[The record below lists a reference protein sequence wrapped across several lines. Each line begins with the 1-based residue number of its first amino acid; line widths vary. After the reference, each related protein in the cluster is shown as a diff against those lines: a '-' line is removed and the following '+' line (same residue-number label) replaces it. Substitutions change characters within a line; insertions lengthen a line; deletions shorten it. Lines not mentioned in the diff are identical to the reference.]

1 MKNESR
7 RIPFFVIKKKQN
19 EKQIGLVSR
28 RYVDV
33 CVQRQQ
39 LLISLKKLKR
49 KAFFSCSS
57 LTLFQDVHR
66 DSLISLVFTNGGDEL
81 INFYVRKTFLIL
93 QLIFILKIIKNRQ
106 RIFLSNSWELQI
118 PEFLGSQI
126 RLEFS
131 FSDVSIS
138 VPDDQNCGH
147 ALWRSGHGQFWR
159 SSRRHG
165 RL

>member
-1 MKNESR
+1 MILAQIKTLKHSSSSAIFFQIEKHEISHLLFCPFLISFISFSFLLSQWHHFATAKSMKNESR

-28 RYVDV
+28 RYVDVCV

-66 DSLISLVFTNGGDEL
+66 DSLISLVFTNGG
-81 INFYVRKTFLIL
+81 TSS
-93 QLIFILKIIKNRQ
+93 LIFM
-106 RIFLSNSWELQI
+106 
-118 PEFLGSQI
+118 
-126 RLEFS
+126 LEKHFS
-131 FSDVSIS
+131 FY
-138 VPDDQNCGH
+138 N
-147 ALWRSGHGQFWR
+147 
-159 SSRRHG
+159 
-165 RL
+165 

>member
-66 DSLISLVFTNGGDEL
+66 DSLISLVFTNGEDEL
-81 INFYVRKTFLIL
+81 INFYVRKTFQKSQLIL
-93 QLIFILKIIKNRQ
+93 FQIIKMFANASFFFIFIKFL
-106 RIFLSNSWELQI
+106 RIAIAKFRNS
-118 PEFLGSQI
+118 
-126 RLEFS
+126 
-131 FSDVSIS
+131 
-138 VPDDQNCGH
+138 
-147 ALWRSGHGQFWR
+147 
-159 SSRRHG
+159 
-165 RL
+165 

>member
-66 DSLISLVFTNGGDEL
+66 DSLISLVFTNGGTSL
-81 INFYVRKTFLIL
+81 
-93 QLIFILKIIKNRQ
+93 LIFM
-106 RIFLSNSWELQI
+106 
-118 PEFLGSQI
+118 
-126 RLEFS
+126 LEKHFS
-131 FSDVSIS
+131 FY
-138 VPDDQNCGH
+138 NWF
-147 ALWRSGHGQFWR
+147 LFL
-159 SSRRHG
+159 

>member
-66 DSLISLVFTNGGDEL
+66 DSLISLVFTNGEDEL
-81 INFYVRKTFLIL
+81 INFYVRKTFQKSQLIL
-93 QLIFILKIIKNRQ
+93 FQIIKMFANHLFFL
-106 RIFLSNSWELQI
+106 FLSNSWELQLQNSGI
-118 PEFLGSQI
+118 L
-126 RLEFS
+126 RK
-131 FSDVSIS
+131 SD
-138 VPDDQNCGH
+138 
-147 ALWRSGHGQFWR
+147 
-159 SSRRHG
+159 
-165 RL
+165 